1 MSLHLM
7 QVPGWL
13 LAAVDAKSA
22 FVDGAVVKDAATRQI
37 LAHLQPTQQ
46 LSNLVF
52 EQGLGL
58 VSQPLTAF
66 SSVAGNLQL
75 LELKH
80 MVEQVQMVAS
90 IGAAASVLNL
100 GISVGGF
107 AMVLH
112 SLRRVESKVDAV
124 AASINSVAMLQKA
137 EFMGRCSHALRRAE
151 DAFSLS
157 APAER
162 LRYWQEADS
171 LLAEL
176 TEVALHLVASQ
187 GLPLEGAPRAD
198 LTERDRL
205 RLLASPPV
213 LDTLRWLMAFSAA
226 RTEVLLCLGHPGNA
240 AEVASRSVEWLAPL
254 PASVKALAQA
264 RLAGRVLP
272 PSQMQVVTSLAKATG
287 TLVAAGREVASS
299 RAALCRDLHAQGADT
314 TQHMLQLREDL
325 QARVLAW
332 APPEPPAQGRS

>member
-22 FVDGAVVKDAATRQI
+22 FVDGAVVKDVATHQI
-37 LAHLQPTQQ
+37 LAHLQPTQR

-58 VSQPLTAF
+58 VSQPLSTLTG
-66 SSVAGNLQL
+66 VAGNLQL
-75 LELKH
+75 LEIKR
-80 MVEQVQMVAS
+80 MVEQVQLVAS

-100 GISVGGF
+100 GVSVGGF

-151 DAFSLS
+151 EAFGLS

-162 LRYWQEADS
+162 HRYWQEADS
-171 LLAEL
+171 LLAAQ
-176 TEVALHLVASQ
+176 TEVALHLIANQ
-187 GLPLEGAPRAD
+187 GLPLEGPPTMD
-198 LTERDRL
+198 LIEANQL
-205 RLLASPPV
+205 RLLATPPV
-213 LDTLRWLMAFSAA
+213 VDTLRWLMTFSAA
-226 RTEVLLCLGHPGNA
+226 RTEVLLCLGQPGAA
-240 AEVASRSVEWLAPL
+240 AEVASRSVEWLTPL
-254 PASVKALAQA
+254 PASAKALAQA
-264 RLAGRVLP
+264 RLAGRVVP
-272 PSQMQVVTSLAKATG
+272 PSQMQVVTGLAKATG

-299 RAALCRDLHAQGADT
+299 RAALCRDLHAQSADT
-314 TQHMLQLREDL
+314 ARHMMQLRDDP
-325 QARVLAW
+325 QSRVLAW
-332 APPEPPAQGRS
+332 ALPEQPAGGRP